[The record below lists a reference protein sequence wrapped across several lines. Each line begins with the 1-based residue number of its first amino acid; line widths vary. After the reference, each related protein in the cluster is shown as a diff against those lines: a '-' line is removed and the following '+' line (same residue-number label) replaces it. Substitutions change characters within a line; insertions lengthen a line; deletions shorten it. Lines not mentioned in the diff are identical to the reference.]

1 MLTKAKYKSNEKTKI
16 RHIPNG
22 VTGNITERR
31 YKLTNT

>member
-1 MLTKAKYKSNEKTKI
+1 MLTKAKYKSNEKT